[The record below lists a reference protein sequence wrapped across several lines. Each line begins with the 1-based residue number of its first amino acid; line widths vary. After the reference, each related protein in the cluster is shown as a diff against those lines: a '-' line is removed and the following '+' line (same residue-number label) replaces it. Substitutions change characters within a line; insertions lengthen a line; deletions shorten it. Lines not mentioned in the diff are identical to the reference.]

1 MDCINQSLLR
11 PSFPLDSSG
20 TVGNG
25 SEGEWTQRSLL
36 PYSDFTSLRLH
47 LIMYNTLTEANI
59 GNISYLTPYSV
70 PQRNLLT
77 LQA

>member
-25 SEGEWTQRSLL
+25 SEGEWTQRAEFHTLGSLPVGSFL
-36 PYSDFTSLRLH
+36 CQTPLH
-47 LIMYNTLTEANI
+47 CQVAPSF
-59 GNISYLTPYSV
+59 GCSYIPL
-70 PQRNLLT
+70 
-77 LQA
+77 